1 MTHSYS
7 LFKRANEHELYCAVP
22 QNLPLPRFVRGE
34 TWEFRGALKEH
45 ELRQPGFHPESAS
58 VSVKWNGFYVF
69 QAMPH
74 GCNEH

>member
-22 QNLPLPRFVRGE
+22 QNLPSPRFVRGE
-34 TWEFRGALKEH
+34 TWEFRGALREH
-45 ELRQPGFHPESAS
+45 ELRQPGFHPDSAS
-58 VSVKWNGFYVF
+58 MSVKWNGFYVF